1 MGKFGTG
8 ACWTAVRS
16 NRPVTFVA
24 IAAWTALA
32 AHSGMDQVHS
42 GMDHLYG
49 FHIICF
55 MGGASMVFVKLRERD
70 LAFVLGRG
78 RRCRRGAW
86 RRACRGGG
94 VLAR

>member
-1 MGKFGTG
+1 MTFLCPRVLGCSTGHSGPFAQTIPMGKFGTG

-55 MGGASMVFVKLRERD
+55 MGGASMKL
-70 LAFVLGRG
+70 L
-78 RRCRRGAW
+78 
-86 RRACRGGG
+86 
-94 VLAR
+94 